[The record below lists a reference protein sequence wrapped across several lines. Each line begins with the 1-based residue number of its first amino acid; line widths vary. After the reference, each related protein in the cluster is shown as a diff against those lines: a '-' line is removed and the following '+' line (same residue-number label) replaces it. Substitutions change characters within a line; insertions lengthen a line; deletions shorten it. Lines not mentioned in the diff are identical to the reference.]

1 MTEPISLTPGLAAH
15 KGLRGQL
22 LVELKKDQP
31 LTAHELAARFGVTA
45 NAVRR
50 HLKELEAEGLVE
62 YGREQRGQGA
72 PTFTYRLS
80 GDGEALFPKRY
91 DEALTAVLS
100 YLEQNGGREEVRR
113 FFDQRFRR
121 QAEALLARLGDADL
135 ESRVRAVVE
144 FLTGEGFMAEWSR
157 QSGEITI
164 AERNCAMHA
173 VAERFPELCESE
185 LQFLQELF
193 GPGVVRQRHIVG
205 GCNSCEYAFNL
216 LELRGRDRRPPRE
229 RA

>member
-1 MTEPISLTPGLAAH
+1 MSDPIARSPGLSAH

-22 LVELKKDQP
+22 LVELKRDQP
-31 LTAHELAARFGVTA
+31 LTAHELGERHGVTA

-50 HLKELEAEGLVE
+50 HLKELEVEGLVE

-80 GDGEALFPKRY
+80 DDGEALFPKRY
-91 DEALTAVLS
+91 DEALTAALS

-113 FFDQRFRR
+113 FFDQRFRQ

-135 ESRVRAVVE
+135 ETRVRTVVD
-144 FLTGEGFMAEWSR
+144 FLSGEGFMAEWSR
-157 QSGEITI
+157 ESGGIKI
-164 AERNCAMHA
+164 AEHNCAMHA

-193 GPGVVRQRHIVG
+193 GPGVVRQSHIVG

-216 LELRGRDRRPPRE
+216 LELGGPSDGPPQE
-229 RA
+229 QA